1 MLGIIKCDNYSFLLP
16 LKNNKS
22 LLENWFMTLNKICSK
37 IIIIIDDSYKKN
49 VYDILGENITIF
61 KNINLIIYE
70 EYDLCIYVN
79 SNIIIDNINF
89 DIINFDIINNIKD
102 NYYGAILSWN
112 NIDGLYILKKKIEH
126 ILINKDFE
134 ENKHLF
140 IKYNISGL
148 LWDTNNRNDYKKYIS
163 FLSIPN
169 RTYIKGTLIIVSL
182 YIGNIEKSKID
193 ISFNCLINLRTYFQN
208 EFIVIVDNN
217 SYNQDWVKLANLLG
231 MYIIKNTSELYRYEI
246 GAYNLAL
253 KYFKADKYICIQH
266 NIQFFSK
273 IIQELNMYS
282 PDAYVFKTTT
292 CLLMDDNGLKII
304 NKYLNFINMTN
315 WNNDPLAI
323 WNSFYCND
331 LMMEKIINSGIFD
344 MISNKKEISEAYE
357 RIIGVFFYRILNY
370 VKVIDEKIFIKHFFI
385 QNLAYES

>member
-1 MLGIIKCDNYSFLLP
+1 MLGIIKCHNYSFLLP

-22 LLENWFMTLNKICSK
+22 LLEYWVMILNNTCSK
-37 IIIIIDDSYKKN
+37 IIIIIDDCYKKN
-49 VYDILGENITIF
+49 VYDILGENISIIN
-61 KNINLIIYE
+61 NINLIKNE
-70 EYDLCIYVN
+70 EYDLCLYVN

-89 DIINFDIINNIKD
+89 NIIDNIKD
-102 NYYGAILSWN
+102 NYHGAILSWN
-112 NIDGLYILKKKIEH
+112 NIDGLYILKKDIEH
-126 ILINKDFE
+126 ILINNEIE

-148 LWDTNNRNDYKKYIS
+148 LWDAKNINDYKNYIS

-169 RTYIKGTLIIVSL
+169 RTYVKGTLIIVSL
-182 YIGNIEKSKID
+182 YIGNVEQSKID
-193 ISFNCLINLRTYFQN
+193 ISLNCLINLRTNFQN

-217 SYNQDWVKLANLLG
+217 SYNQDWIKLANLLG

-266 NIQFFSK
+266 NFQFFSK
-273 IIQELNMYS
+273 IIQELNMDT

-292 CLLMDDNGLKII
+292 ILWMNDDGLKII

-323 WNSFYCND
+323 SNSFYCND

-344 MISNKKEISEAYE
+344 MISNKKEISQAYE
-357 RIIGVFFYRILNY
+357 RILGAFFYRILNY
-370 VKVIDEKIFIKHFFI
+370 VKVIDEKIFIKHLFD
-385 QNLAYES
+385 QNRAFES